1 MWVFSRSSLFSL
13 LVRFDVVQAG
23 MQVHTISNDSMGS
36 RDVVPNGDAVV
47 MERDE
52 ESHASFHLS
61 FLPDLILRLQSR
73 QTQTWLRTS

>member
-52 ESHASFHLS
+52 V
-61 FLPDLILRLQSR
+61 
-73 QTQTWLRTS
+73 